1 MFTPEPV
8 VLPDA
13 ALDDLRAYLRI
24 EPDVEDPLLAA
35 LAASALTHCE
45 AFTRQ
50 IFLRRTVTERFS
62 AGSGWQRLGATP
74 VTAITG
80 VTGLP
85 AEGAAFTMPVEAYR
99 LDLDLNHDGWVQILQ
114 PGAAGRVDVTYQAGM
129 ATDWADLPE
138 PLRLAV
144 MRLLGHLHAWRDDAD
159 DKGPPA
165 AVAALLRPW
174 RRMRL
179 S

>member
-24 EPDVEDPLLAA
+24 EPDMEDPLLAA
-35 LAASALTHCE
+35 LAASALTYCE

-50 IFLRRTVTERFS
+50 IFLRRAVTERLN
-62 AGSGWQRLGATP
+62 AGRSWQRLGATP

-85 AEGAAFTMPVEAYR
+85 AEGAAFTLPVEAYR
-99 LDLDLNHDGWVQILQ
+99 LDIDLNHDGWVNIVQ
-114 PGAAGRVDVTYQAGM
+114 PGAAGRVDVTYQAGI
-129 ATDWADLPE
+129 AADWADLPE

-144 MRLLGHLHAWRDDAD
+144 MRLLGHLHAVRDDAE